1 MLQSLSFPMLN
12 DRPAGNRQSRQR
24 KIKEVTIMGSK
35 RKDQEVVIFRLPA
48 DVKKELRMQVLK
60 EGISIQKL
68 LEDFVCDYL
77 GMRKD

>member
-1 MLQSLSFPMLN
+1 
-12 DRPAGNRQSRQR
+12 
-24 KIKEVTIMGSK
+24 MGSK

-68 LEDFVCDYL
+68 LEDFVYNYL
-77 GMRKD
+77 GMKED